1 MPDER
6 LVDDP
11 LRGRPRDVATRRS
24 RSIARGDM
32 ETLRF
37 ENDSARRRARDE
49 HDALGAMGK
58 TPTRLREISYALSPM
73 RTGVMYGLYKDWAY
87 GMGKRFKENA
97 LDVGGF
103 FLLPLAATVWY
114 VEDDA

>member
-1 MPDER
+1 M
-6 LVDDP
+6 
-11 LRGRPRDVATRRS
+11 
-24 RSIARGDM
+24 
-32 ETLRF
+32 
-37 ENDSARRRARDE
+37 
-49 HDALGAMGK
+49 
-58 TPTRLREISYALSPM
+58 
-73 RTGVMYGLYKDWAY
+73 YKDWAY